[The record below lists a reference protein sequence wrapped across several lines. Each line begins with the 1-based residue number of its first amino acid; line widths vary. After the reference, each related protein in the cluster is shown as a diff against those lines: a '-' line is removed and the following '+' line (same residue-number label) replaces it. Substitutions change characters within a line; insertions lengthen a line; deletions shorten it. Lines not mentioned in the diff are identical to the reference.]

1 MDSKSVAAQAHPPYV
16 TALKDVKKSHRRGFL
31 SSAAALTLNAVWPCV
46 AQAQTAASTAFLPVK
61 FPAKLLKIVVP
72 NAAGGAADLTARTVA
87 QELAKT
93 LGQGVVID
101 NKPSAGGVVAGEL
114 VAKAEPDGHTLLL
127 VSSGTAVSAALFKKL
142 PFETLNDFAPVSMLA
157 TFDLGLVVAEG
168 GRFKTL
174 ADLLAYGKANPG
186 KLNIG
191 TPNIGTTQH
200 LAAELFKSS
209 AGLDAQIVPFNGTPA
224 VLTALRGGNL
234 DAAIDIL
241 GPLMAQINAKALRPL
256 AVLGDKPAPQLPGVP
271 SVRESGGSLAGFNVS
286 SWNGLAVPARTPKDV
301 VARLN
306 REVQAALGLP
316 DVKKKLLDMNLIAHG
331 STQQALADLLRFE
344 TQRWGDV
351 IQKAGVIKH

>member
-1 MDSKSVAAQAHPPYV
+1 MGS
-16 TALKDVKKSHRRGFL
+16 TAL
-31 SSAAALTLNAVWPCV
+31 ALNAVWPR
-46 AQAQTAASTAFLPVK
+46 AGQAQTTT
-61 FPAKLLKIVVP
+61 FPTKLIKIVVP

-127 VSSGTAVSAALFKKL
+127 VSSGSAVSAALFKKL
-142 PFETLNDFAPVSMLA
+142 PFDTLGDFAPVSLLA

-209 AGLDAQIVPFNGTPA
+209 AGLDVQIIPFNGTPA

-241 GPLMAQINAKALRPL
+241 GPLMSQINARALRPL

-271 SVRESGGSLAGFNVS
+271 SVRESGGTLASFNVS

-306 REVQAALGLP
+306 REVQAALSLP
-316 DVKKKLLDMNLIAHG
+316 DVKKKLLELNLTAHG
-331 STQQALADLLRFE
+331 STQQQLADLLSFE
-344 TQRWGDV
+344 VKRWGDV
-351 IQKAGVIKH
+351 IQKVGIAKQ

>member
-1 MDSKSVAAQAHPPYV
+1 MDSKSIAREDHPDC
-16 TALKDVKKSHRRGFL
+16 TAVLNGTEKSRRRGFL
-31 SSAAALTLNAVWPCV
+31 MGSTALALNAVWPR
-46 AQAQTAASTAFLPVK
+46 AGQAQTAT
-61 FPAKLLKIVVP
+61 FPTKLIKIVVP

-142 PFETLNDFAPVSMLA
+142 PFDTLGDFAPVSLLA

-168 GRFKTL
+168 GRFKNL

-209 AGLDAQIVPFNGTPA
+209 AGLDVQIIPFNGTPA

-241 GPLMAQINAKALRPL
+241 GPLMSQINARALRPL

-271 SVRESGGSLAGFNVS
+271 SVRESGGTLASFNVS

-306 REVQAALGLP
+306 REVQAALSLP
-316 DVKKKLLDMNLIAHG
+316 EVKKKLLELNLTAHG
-331 STQQALADLLRFE
+331 STQQQLADLLSFE
-344 TQRWGDV
+344 VKRWGDV
-351 IQKAGVIKH
+351 IQKVGIAKQ

>member
-1 MDSKSVAAQAHPPYV
+1 MDSKSIAREDHPDC
-16 TALKDVKKSHRRGFL
+16 TAVLNGTEKSRRRGFL
-31 SSAAALTLNAVWPCV
+31 MGSTALALNAVWPR
-46 AQAQTAASTAFLPVK
+46 AGQAQTTT
-61 FPAKLLKIVVP
+61 FPTKLIKIVVP

-142 PFETLNDFAPVSMLA
+142 PFDTLGDFAPVSLLA
-157 TFDLGLVVAEG
+157 TFDLGLVVVEG

-209 AGLDAQIVPFNGTPA
+209 AGLDVQIIPFNGTPA

-241 GPLMAQINAKALRPL
+241 GPLMSQINARALRPL

-271 SVRESGGSLAGFNVS
+271 SVRESGGTLASFNVS

-306 REVQAALGLP
+306 REVQAALSLP
-316 DVKKKLLDMNLIAHG
+316 DVKKKLLELNLTAHG
-331 STQQALADLLRFE
+331 STQQQLADLLSFE
-344 TQRWGDV
+344 VKRWGDV
-351 IQKAGVIKH
+351 IQKVGIAKQ

>member
-1 MDSKSVAAQAHPPYV
+1 MYPKSIAREVYPDCIFIVNGIEKYYRRSLLGGA
-16 TALKDVKKSHRRGFL
+16 TALAL
-31 SSAAALTLNAVWPCV
+31 SAIWPH
-46 AQAQTAASTAFLPVK
+46 AGQAQTAI
-61 FPAKLLKIVVP
+61 FPSKPIKIVVP
-72 NAAGGAADLTARTVA
+72 NAAGGAADLTARIVA

-114 VAKAEPDGHTLLL
+114 VAKAEPDGYTLLL
-127 VSSGTAVSAALFKKL
+127 VSSGSAVSAALFKKL
-142 PFETLNDFAPVSMLA
+142 PFDTLSDFAPVSVLT

-174 ADLLAYGKANPG
+174 ADLLTYGKVNAG

-209 AGLDAQIVPFNGTPA
+209 AGLDAQIIPFNGTPA

-241 GPLMAQINAKALRPL
+241 GPLMSQISAKALRPL

-271 SVRESGGSLAGFNVS
+271 SVRESGGTLASFNVS

-306 REVQAALGLP
+306 REVQAALSLP
-316 DVKKKLLDMNLIAHG
+316 DVKKKLQELNLTAHG
-331 STQQALADLLRFE
+331 STPQQLADLLSFE
-344 TQRWGDV
+344 VKRWGDS
-351 IQKAGVIKH
+351 IQKAGIVKQ

>member
-1 MDSKSVAAQAHPPYV
+1 M
-16 TALKDVKKSHRRGFL
+16 
-31 SSAAALTLNAVWPCV
+31 
-46 AQAQTAASTAFLPVK
+46 
-61 FPAKLLKIVVP
+61 
-72 NAAGGAADLTARTVA
+72 TARTVA

-142 PFETLNDFAPVSMLA
+142 PFDTLGDFAPVSLLA

-209 AGLDAQIVPFNGTPA
+209 AGLDVQIIPFNGTPA

-241 GPLMAQINAKALRPL
+241 GPLMSQINARALRPL

-271 SVRESGGSLAGFNVS
+271 SVRESGGTLASFNVS

-306 REVQAALGLP
+306 REVQAALSLP
-316 DVKKKLLDMNLIAHG
+316 DVKKKLLELNLTAHG
-331 STQQALADLLRFE
+331 STQQQLADLLSFE
-344 TQRWGDV
+344 VKRWGDV
-351 IQKAGVIKH
+351 IQKVGIAKQ